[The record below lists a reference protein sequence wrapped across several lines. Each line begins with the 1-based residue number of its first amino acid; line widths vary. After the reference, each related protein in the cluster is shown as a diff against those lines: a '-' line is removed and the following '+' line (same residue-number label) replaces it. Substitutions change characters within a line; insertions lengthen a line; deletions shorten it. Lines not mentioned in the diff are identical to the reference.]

1 MRLMMWLGRGG
12 LLLLTSIVALQLQ
25 AQGYVADW
33 AEARWQVK
41 SGAFGCSLSHEIPGF
56 GEAVLERNSGQAEVL
71 SLRPRSHKG
80 FPPGV
85 VAIQALPP
93 AWRSDLASR
102 PLGQQSLGAGAVLKL
117 SGGLLTAILGELK
130 QGQLVMFSGAGQ
142 ADGGALLVS
151 LSPNRFA
158 PAYANFSRCVEQL
171 IPYTFAE
178 IARVT
183 LYYQADAQALNS
195 RAKGELDKVA
205 RYTKADRQVL
215 GILVDAHSDAREDQA
230 QSLEMSRLQ
239 ANLVT
244 DYLVARGI
252 AAERINSRWHGDQYP
267 AATNASEQ
275 GRAQNR
281 RVTVRLENAGTR
293 QAMEKRTQAL
303 RAQEEAK
310 RQAEQERLAQQA
322 ESGSSAAT
330 REGLTLKELEQM
342 VESQDLRSGKQP
354 AP

>member
-1 MRLMMWLGRGG
+1 MRLIMWVGRAG
-12 LLLLTSIVALQLQ
+12 LVLLACVMTLPVQ

-80 FPPGV
+80 FPRGLV
-85 VAIQALPP
+85 SLQSLPP
-93 AWRSDLASR
+93 AWRADLAGR
-102 PLGQQSLGAGAVLKL
+102 PLGQQSIAAGEVLRLG
-117 SGGLLTAILGELK
+117 GGLLTSVLAELK
-130 QGQLVMFSGAGQ
+130 QGQLVMFSSAGQ
-142 ADGGALLVS
+142 ADGSTLLVS

-178 IARVT
+178 IARIT
-183 LYYQADAQALNS
+183 LYYQAEAEALNA

-215 GILVDAHSDAREDQA
+215 GILVDAHSDAREDQT
-230 QSLEMSRLQ
+230 QSLEVSRLQ
-239 ANLVT
+239 ATLVT

-252 AAERINSRWHGDQYP
+252 AAERITSRWHGDQYP

-281 RVTVRLENAGTR
+281 RITVRLENAGTR
-293 QAMEKRTQAL
+293 QAMEKRTREL
-303 RAQEEAK
+303 RAQDEAK
-310 RQAEQERLAQQA
+310 RKAEQERLAGQA
-322 ESGSSAAT
+322 ASASSA
-330 REGLTLKELEQM
+330 GGSLTLKELEQM
-342 VESQDLRSGKQP
+342 VESQDLRSGQQP

>member
-1 MRLMMWLGRGG
+1 MRLMMWVWRGS
-12 LLLLTSIVALQLQ
+12 LLLLTSVMALQLQ

-41 SGAFGCSLSHEIPGF
+41 TGAFGCSLRHEIPGF
-56 GEAVLERNSGQAEVL
+56 GEAVLERKSGQAETL

-80 FPPGV
+80 FPRGV
-85 VAIQALPP
+85 VAIQSLPP
-93 AWRSDLASR
+93 AWRNDLTSR
-102 PLGQQSLGAGAVLKL
+102 SLGQLPIGAGEELRL
-117 SGGLLTAILGELK
+117 TGGLLTSLVAELK
-130 QGQLVMFSGAGQ
+130 QGQLVMFSGAAQG
-142 ADGGALLVS
+142 DGSALLVS

-158 PAYANFSRCVEQL
+158 PSYANYQRCVAQL

-178 IARVT
+178 IARIT
-183 LYYQADAQALNS
+183 LYYQADAEALNT

-230 QSLEMSRLQ
+230 QSLEVSRLQ
-239 ANLVT
+239 AALVT

-252 AAERINSRWHGDQYP
+252 AAERITSRWHGDQYP

-281 RVTVRLENAGTR
+281 RITVRLENAGTR
-293 QAMEKRTQAL
+293 QTMEKRTQEL
-303 RAQEEAK
+303 RAREEAK
-310 RQAEQERLAQQA
+310 RKAEQERLAQQA
-322 ESGSSAAT
+322 ESGSSSAAQG
-330 REGLTLKELEQM
+330 ELTLKELERM
-342 VESQDLRSGKQP
+342 VESQDLGAGQ
-354 AP
+354 